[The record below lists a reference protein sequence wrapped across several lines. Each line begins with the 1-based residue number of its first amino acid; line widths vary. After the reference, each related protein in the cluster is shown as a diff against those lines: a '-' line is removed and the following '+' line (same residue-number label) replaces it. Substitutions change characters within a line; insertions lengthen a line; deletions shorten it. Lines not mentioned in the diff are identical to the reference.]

1 MVPPRYYF
9 GERYAD
15 DLDEDN
21 QSSEDSDLE
30 EFSDDDLKELEK
42 RPYFQWE
49 EAEDYV
55 DDAEQARLKGKNDHY
70 R

>member
-15 DLDEDN
+15 DLDEEN

-49 EAEDYV
+49 EAED
-55 DDAEQARLKGKNDHY
+55 
-70 R
+70 